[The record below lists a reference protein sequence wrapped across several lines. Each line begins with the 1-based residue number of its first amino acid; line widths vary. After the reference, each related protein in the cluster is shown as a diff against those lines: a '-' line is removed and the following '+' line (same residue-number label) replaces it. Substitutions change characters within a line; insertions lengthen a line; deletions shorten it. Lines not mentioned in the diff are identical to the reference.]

1 MRPKPPSDALGPLR
15 DFVARHPHD
24 LEARLRLGRLLLA
37 TGERAATRALLEP
50 IEAAGGE
57 MGAQVTAELAVLD
70 EEEGLTEE
78 AAARWERLL
87 ADDIDH
93 PEARARLARL
103 RAPGRQEIGLSTCE
117 GGVVAAP
124 TLASPE
130 GMTLLRYQIV
140 REIGRGGSSTVYLAL
155 DLELGIPLALKVLHP
170 QLAAVEHS
178 EACRRF
184 FQEAR
189 VAAGLRHPGVVAIYD
204 LDEPTRTLVM
214 EHLAG
219 GTLRDRMGA
228 VRGTALPPAEVHAAA
243 STMLAALAHVHARG
257 VVHGDLT
264 PRNVLLRAPGEAV
277 LADFGN
283 ARLLEGATGELPAGT
298 PLYLAPEQFRGAPSS
313 PATDLFAVG
322 TILWEALCGRPMRVH
337 ADLMNNRLDAA
348 PLPADVRATAPA
360 ALVEIVA
367 TLTASDPAQR
377 PASAA
382 EALVPLVL
390 ASS

>member
-1 MRPKPPSDALGPLR
+1 VRPKPPSDALGPLR
-15 DFVARHPHD
+15 DFVARHPDD
-24 LEARLRLGRLLLA
+24 LDARLRLGRMLLA
-37 TGERAATRALLEP
+37 TGERATARALLAPLED
-50 IEAAGGE
+50 AGGAV
-57 MGAQVTAELAVLD
+57 GAQVTGELAVLD
-70 EEEGLTEE
+70 EEEGLAEA

-103 RAPGRQEIGLSTCE
+103 RAPGRPGMPSPS
-117 GGVVAAP
+117 VPAP

-130 GMTLLRYQIV
+130 GVTLLRYEIV
-140 REIGRGGSSTVYLAL
+140 REIGRGGTSTVYLAR
-155 DLELGIPLALKVLHP
+155 DQALGIALALKVLHP

-214 EHLAG
+214 EHLPG
-219 GTLRDRMGA
+219 GTLRDRLRGA
-228 VRGTALPPAEVHAAA
+228 AAALPAAEVHASAV
-243 STMLAALAHVHARG
+243 TMLAALAHVHARG

-264 PRNVLLRAPGEAV
+264 PRNVLFRAPGEAV

-283 ARLLEGATGELPAGT
+283 ARLLEGAVGDLPAGT
-298 PLYLAPEQFRGAPSS
+298 PFYLAPEQFRGAPSA

-322 TILWEALCGRPMRVH
+322 AILWEALVGRPMRDHGELV
-337 ADLMNNRLDAA
+337 ANRLEAA
-348 PLPADVRATAPA
+348 PLPAEVRESAPR
-360 ALVEIVA
+360 ALAETVEA
-367 TLTASDPAQR
+367 LTASDPQRR
-377 PASAA
+377 PANAA
-382 EALVPLVL
+382 EALARL
-390 ASS
+390 

>member
-1 MRPKPPSDALGPLR
+1 VRPKPPSDALGPLR
-15 DFVARHPHD
+15 DFVARHPND

-37 TGERAATRALLEP
+37 SGERAATRALIEPLET
-50 IEAAGGE
+50 AGGE
-57 MGAQVTAELAVLD
+57 VGAQVTAELAVLD
-70 EEEGLTEE
+70 EEEGMAEA

-103 RAPGRQEIGLSTCE
+103 RAPGRSGPGTALSD
-117 GGVVAAP
+117 GGTVTAP

-130 GMTLLRYQIV
+130 GVTLLRYEIV
-140 REIGRGGSSTVYLAL
+140 REIGRGGTSTVYLAL
-155 DLELGIPLALKVLHP
+155 DQSLGIPLALKVLHP
-170 QLAAVEHS
+170 QLASVEHS
-178 EACRRF
+178 ESCRRF

-214 EHLAG
+214 EHLPG
-219 GTLRDRMGA
+219 GTFRDRMRA
-228 VRGTALPPAEVHAAA
+228 VRDALPPEEVHASAA
-243 STMLAALAHVHARG
+243 TMLAALAHVHARG

-264 PRNVLLRAPGEAV
+264 PRNVLFRAPGEAV

-283 ARLLEGATGELPAGT
+283 ARLLEGTTADLPAGT
-298 PLYLAPEQFRGAPSS
+298 PIYLAPEQFRGAPSS

-322 TILWEALCGRPMRVH
+322 AILWEALAGRPMRAH
-337 ADLMNNRLDAA
+337 AELMNNRLDGAALPAGARAAA
-348 PLPADVRATAPA
+348 PRALAE
-360 ALVEIVA
+360 LVE
-367 TLTASDPAQR
+367 TLTASDPGQR

-382 EALVPLVL
+382 EALAAL
-390 ASS
+390 